1 MEMYTKVFYRASD
14 KDETQDQ
21 IIGRLERGYWRAPS
35 GTDSKRVAEQ
45 APTADEAKWLELALK
60 QPDIFDR
67 SELSEA
73 KVGSMWPAI
82 VGSKRAILLR
92 ESADTWA
99 TLHLDGHKGQHSH
112 AIINSASWWHP
123 PSVEEVEAA
132 LSELQSAQ
140 DEGASSSATPKRQK
154 LRDGAYAHLQKQAQ
168 EMRQRAKAK
177 HGVVDVGTVV
187 QVALADVD
195 RGKLDDPNLTV
206 VVVECVMTGTVQ
218 KEVKYR
224 LAGLAGKIKTLYTRS
239 YIKPLKTTPLAMG
252 LQKVLEE
259 WQGMPEAGLRENAK
273 LASQTGGQG
282 HVHCSCKGACDKATC
297 SCFKAGRKCNS
308 RCHKGNKKCKNH
320 D

>member
-1 MEMYTKVFYRASD
+1 MSLPIRGQRYTS
-14 KDETQDQ
+14 
-21 IIGRLERGYWRAPS
+21 
-35 GTDSKRVAEQ
+35 
-45 APTADEAKWLELALK
+45 TA
-60 QPDIFDR
+60 IR
-67 SELSEA
+67 
-73 KVGSMWPAI
+73 
-82 VGSKRAILLR
+82 
-92 ESADTWA
+92 
-99 TLHLDGHKGQHSH
+99 GQHSH

-224 LAGLAGKIKTLYTRS
+224 LAWLAGKIKTLYTRS

-252 LQKVLEE
+252 LQKVLE
-259 WQGMPEAGLRENAK
+259 
-273 LASQTGGQG
+273 
-282 HVHCSCKGACDKATC
+282 
-297 SCFKAGRKCNS
+297 
-308 RCHKGNKKCKNH
+308 
-320 D
+320 